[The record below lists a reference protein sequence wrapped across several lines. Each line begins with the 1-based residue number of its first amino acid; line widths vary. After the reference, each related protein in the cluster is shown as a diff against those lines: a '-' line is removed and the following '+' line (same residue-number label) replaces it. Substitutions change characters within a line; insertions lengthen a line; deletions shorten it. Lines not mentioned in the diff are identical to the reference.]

1 MGISAPHI
9 ADQPSSWSVCWP
21 GMMMGPTGTI
31 AKRVHATILA
41 VFPAID
47 VLTIGFVLTSSFSD
61 TMLFQRNESGID
73 GISYLV
79 L

>member
-9 ADQPSSWSVCWP
+9 ADQLKLLVSMLVR
-21 GMMMGPTGTI
+21 MMMGPTGTI
-31 AKRVHATILA
+31 AKRVPSAIIA

-61 TMLFQRNESGID
+61 TMLFSVTNQG
-73 GISYLV
+73 
-79 L
+79 